1 MAAYIGMSISE
12 SSINAANN
20 TSVVTVVLYYYGN
33 GVSWNSN
40 SPSGTITIGGTSK
53 GFSHNFTKSTG
64 AQYLGEYSKTV
75 THGGSGGGTVACS
88 ASFNTGTTA
97 AGTLSA
103 SKTYTLS
110 TIPRV
115 SDLTLSKSSVS
126 ADGADTI
133 TATATKKNSSF
144 TDTLTVTLGN
154 CTQSVAS
161 GTAFAIPA
169 DWISEISGTS
179 AVADVTVTTK
189 SGSTTI
195 GTKTAK
201 LTVNVPETVVP
212 AVSSVAVT
220 EVVTAAQ
227 SAFGVFVTGI
237 SKLNMSIS
245 AAGVYGSTIS
255 SVKTVF
261 DGAVYTGTSF
271 QTSSLSRSGTLDA
284 VVTVADSRG
293 RTASYTK
300 SVTVYP
306 YSAPK
311 IISASCASNGTS
323 TTVTINGAVSPV
335 TVNGSAKNSKALKIA
350 YKTSSEEDYGNETT
364 VEVSDW
370 NFTVSKT
377 FSIDSRTSTYDFRI
391 TLSDKISTP
400 DAYYATT
407 GKPVISR
414 YAGGGGVT
422 LFEEAEGEGFKVG
435 GGKASEFEGDATFDA
450 DVYFNDSEL
459 ENLWAEVFG

>member
-1 MAAYIGMSISE
+1 MAAYIALSVSE
-12 SSINAANN
+12 SSINVANN

-75 THGGSGGGTVACS
+75 THNSSGGGTVACS

-115 SDLTLSKSSVS
+115 SDLTLSKSSVL
-126 ADGADTI
+126 ANGADTV
-133 TATATKKNSSF
+133 TATATKKNGSF
-144 TDTLTVTLGN
+144 TDTLTVTLGSN
-154 CTQSVAS
+154 TQSIAS
-161 GTAFAIPA
+161 GSTFTIPA
-169 DWISEISGTS
+169 NWINAISGTS
-179 AVADVTVTTK
+179 ATADVTVTTK

-195 GTKTAK
+195 GTKTVK

-212 AVSSVAVT
+212 TVSSVTVT
-220 EVVTAAQ
+220 EAVTAAQ

-237 SKLNMSIS
+237 SKLNLSIS
-245 AAGVYGSTIS
+245 AVGVYGSTIQ

-271 QTSSLSRSGTLDA
+271 QTSSPSRSGTLDA
-284 VVTVADSRG
+284 VVTVTDSRG

-311 IISASCASNGTS
+311 IMSASCASNGTS
-323 TTVTINGAVSPV
+323 TTVTVNGAVSPV
-335 TVNGSAKNSKALKIA
+335 TVSGSAKNSKTLKIA

-364 VEVSDW
+364 VELSGW

-400 DAYYATT
+400 DAYYTTT

-414 YAGGGGVT
+414 YGGGDGVT
-422 LFEEAEGEGFKVG
+422 LFEEATGTGFKVG
-435 GGKASEFEGDATFDA
+435 NNQTSEFEGNATFDA
-450 DVYFNDSEL
+450 EMYLSDSTL
-459 ENLWAEVFG
+459 EDLWQSVFG